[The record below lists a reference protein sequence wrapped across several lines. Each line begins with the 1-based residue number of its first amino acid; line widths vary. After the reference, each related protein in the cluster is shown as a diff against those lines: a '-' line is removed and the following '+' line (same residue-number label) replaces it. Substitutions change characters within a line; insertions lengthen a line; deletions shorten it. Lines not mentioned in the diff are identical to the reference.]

1 MPERRPPKLPL
12 PFAETVPPIVT
23 TPMAELII
31 FPLNV
36 PGTAKVAAVKL
47 ATLPVHVPVTV
58 IVPERLIVTSPGLTL
73 VTVTPVSTD
82 RFAPV
87 KLRSPGICL
96 FVLII
101 QVVANVPE
109 SQRESI
115 VKNTKAKVPC
125 VPDTAATP
133 DVPPATEYCR
143 FRL

>member
-1 MPERRPPKLPL
+1 MPERRPPKLPR

-23 TPMAELII
+23 TPIAELRM

-36 PGTAKVAAVKL
+36 PGTLKFPAVKL
-47 ATLPVHVPVTV
+47 VTLLVHVPVTV
-58 IVPERLIVTSPGLTL
+58 IVPERLMVTSPELIL
-73 VTVTPVSTD
+73 VTVTPVSMD
-82 RFAPV
+82 RFAPII
-87 KLRSPGICL
+87 LRSPGICL

-101 QVVANVPE
+101 HVVANVPE
-109 SQRESI
+109 SQRESK
-115 VKNTKAKVPC
+115 VANTNAKVPC